1 MRFFVL
7 DLLFDGV
14 RGAVRASPLEI
25 SGCRAGF
32 QGLNMSYFRAG
43 LEASRKVSTNQSRW
57 FE

>member
-14 RGAVRASPLEI
+14 WGAVRASLLEI

-32 QGLNMSYFRAG
+32 QRLNMSYFRAG
-43 LEASRKVSTNQSRW
+43 LESLRKESTNQIRW